1 MVLLKFNYIKID
13 QKRMQILIKIV
24 NSDEKS
30 LNLQKV
36 YLNRIL

>member
-36 YLNRIL
+36 